1 MQSLNKLIFAALLA
15 TFGVVH
21 AHEGHDHDEKP
32 VTQQEATATADRAL
46 LALVKNKEVDA
57 AWQVTHR
64 QGTQPQQVG
73 QARIWM
79 TTYKKPSA
87 DGKGEEKLY
96 VFVDAFGNY
105 IDVNKTGKL

>member
-1 MQSLNKLIFAALLA
+1 MPSLNKLFFIALLA

-32 VTQQEATATADRAL
+32 VTQQEATSTADRAL
-46 LALVKNKEVDA
+46 LSLVKNKEADA
-57 AWQVTHR
+57 GWQVTHR
-64 QGTQPQQVG
+64 QGTQPYKVG

-79 TTYKKPSA
+79 TTYKKASA

-96 VFVDAFGNY
+96 IFIDTIGNY
-105 IDVNKTGKL
+105 IEANQTGKL